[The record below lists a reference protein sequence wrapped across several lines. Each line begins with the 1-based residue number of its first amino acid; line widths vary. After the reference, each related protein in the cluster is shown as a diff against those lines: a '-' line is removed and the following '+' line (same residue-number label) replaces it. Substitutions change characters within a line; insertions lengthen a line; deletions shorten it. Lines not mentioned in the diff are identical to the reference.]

1 VGEELSGIQ
10 TTRGVEQINRE
21 KSRPAF
27 TERPNIWLPTGFGG
41 YFTSMMK
48 RKTAGLIAGGIGIAV
63 VIGAYWWLESS
74 TRPSGHP
81 APEIGIHAPVAG
93 SQTPQT
99 PISPALPGSADGAV
113 TSPAEGEGINEETS
127 VAAEVPSAGPTV
139 GDILAEPDENY
150 VRVAK
155 KLSAIALNPRVPMVE
170 REEALAH
177 VLNLSAG
184 NEAEVLTPLVKD
196 PNLPDALAETILAEA
211 LNRPLSY
218 QADLYLE
225 ALAARKSPEMQAS
238 IREHLVFL
246 TGGDDKGANPADW
259 AEAIKAAKASWP
271 Q

>member
-1 VGEELSGIQ
+1 
-10 TTRGVEQINRE
+10 
-21 KSRPAF
+21 
-27 TERPNIWLPTGFGG
+27 
-41 YFTSMMK
+41 MMN
-48 RKTAGLIAGGIGIAV
+48 RKTAGLVAGAV
-63 VIGAYWWLESS
+63 GLAVIVGAYWWLESS
-74 TRPSGHP
+74 TRPSDHTAPDIETRTLAVDPRTPIVQTSPDSVEVANSAP
-81 APEIGIHAPVAG
+81 AEEGAGGATAAATEPGPAG
-93 SQTPQT
+93 S
-99 PISPALPGSADGAV
+99 S
-113 TSPAEGEGINEETS
+113 
-127 VAAEVPSAGPTV
+127 V

-155 KLSAIALNPRVPMVE
+155 KLSVIALNPRAPMVE

-177 VLNLSAG
+177 ALNLSAG

-211 LNRPLSY
+211 LNRPLTY

-225 ALAARKSPEMQAS
+225 ALAARKSPEMQTS
-238 IREHLVFL
+238 IREHLTFL